1 MFLEFDQSTL
11 AYMTAALEQVC
22 KKIPPEID
30 SNELRKRIADEMIA
44 SAKAY
49 RRTYAD
55 FEEAGLKVLG
65 DVRQPGQFDWLLQ
78 KLSLSS

>member
-1 MFLEFDQSTL
+1 
-11 AYMTAALEQVC
+11 MTAALEQVC

-30 SNELRKRIADEMIA
+30 FNELRKRIADEMIA

-49 RRTYAD
+49 RRTFAD
-55 FEEAGLKVLG
+55 FEEAGLKILG
-65 DVRQPGQFDWLLQ
+65 DTRPPSQLDWLLQ